1 MARNYFDSNDTRN
14 FCSLT
19 KEAKK
24 YSSDN
29 ANALREHY
37 EVKGMVK
44 AVGVALLSF
53 ALTYVHDHITA
64 KPKYDK
70 ILK

>member
-1 MARNYFDSNDTRN
+1 MARNYFDPNDNRN

-24 YSSDN
+24 YSSGN

-37 EVKGMVK
+37 EVKGMVE

-53 ALTYVHDHITA
+53 ALTCVHDYITS

-70 ILK
+70 IVK